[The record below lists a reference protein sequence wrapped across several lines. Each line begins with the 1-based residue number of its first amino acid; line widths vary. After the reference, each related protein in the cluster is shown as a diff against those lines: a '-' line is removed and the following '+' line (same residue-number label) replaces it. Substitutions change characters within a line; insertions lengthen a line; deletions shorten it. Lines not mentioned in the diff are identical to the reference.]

1 MKFAFKKLNQNLS
14 LALGVLALTPLPAS
28 ALVINS
34 STASFNNSASVTDV
48 EGGGATSNNGAS
60 LGTSTITKFDP
71 NHGVLTGATLNLTST
86 RSQSTWVKST
96 TGGFIGSNAGVTSTG
111 TGSSTASISAP
122 GVTST
127 FSSAISNSDT
137 CAGTRLNACT
147 GAATTSAATS
157 TNLNASVSSANLDSY
172 AGAGSVT
179 VDRTAP
185 TLTAIQGT
193 GVFTGTE
200 STEYA
205 VTWSGQVSASYNYLL
220 HAAPSFNASS
230 SMLTLDLDLG
240 TFHIGDAATL
250 GFDLFNLANSNRVGL
265 DLDGLT
271 ASGDFSAL
279 GTNLSLF
286 SGLAQGS
293 GISWLAT
300 LDTSTAGIFHTSYL
314 LRMSDADVGAASTR
328 FSYNLTLNLTGRV
341 DELPAEIPVQSA
353 LIGEVPE
360 PSTLA
365 LLGIALTGLRFS
377 RKSKS

>member
-14 LALGVLALTPLPAS
+14 LALGVLALTPLSAS

-34 STASFNNSASVTDV
+34 STASFNNSASVTDG

-60 LGTSTITKFDP
+60 LGTSTITKFNP
-71 NHGVLTGATLNLTST
+71 NQGVLTAATLNLTST

-96 TGGFIGSNAGVTSTG
+96 TGGFTGSNAAVTSTG
-111 TGSSTASISAP
+111 TGSSTASISAA

-127 FSSAISNSDT
+127 FSSPISNSDT
-137 CAGTRLNACT
+137 CAGTRLSACT
-147 GAATTSAATS
+147 GAATTSAATA

-172 AGAGSVT
+172 VGAGSVT
-179 VDRTAP
+179 IDRTAS
-185 TLTAIQGT
+185 TLTATQASM
-193 GVFTGTE
+193 VFTGTE

-205 VTWSGQVSASYNYLL
+205 VTWSGQVSASYDYLL

-250 GFDLFNLANSNRVGL
+250 GFDLFNLADANRVGL

-271 ASGDFSAL
+271 VSGDLGAL

-293 GISWLAT
+293 GINWLAT

-328 FSYNLTLNLTGRV
+328 FSYNLTLNLSGRV
-341 DELPAEIPVQSA
+341 DETQAEVPVQSA

-365 LLGIALTGLRFS
+365 LLGIALTGLGFS
-377 RKSKS
+377 RKRKS